1 MRTSLLARRQQR
13 NHARYRGRNDLNI
26 VPMLDVMV
34 ILTFFLIFTAV
45 FSKTSILEVHLPG
58 PGARAASAV
67 PALELEVIVRRS
79 GIEIADRNSGVLERL
94 PAIAA
99 GQDVVQLSASLER
112 LKERFPDTQSATLL
126 VAEDVD
132 YDTIVQVM
140 DAVRV
145 RQSTAGSRV
154 VEQDAVPADRAGR
167 CTDMIRTGMKRHA
180 RHGKAGGGHGP
191 LTLIPMIDMLTIMVV
206 YLLVHAADT
215 EILPNTRNI
224 SIPQSISEQKPHE
237 ATVVT
242 VTRDMLYVDGEAV
255 VPIARIAAGGD
266 PVIEPL
272 RAALGRQ
279 AESVLGE
286 PGSQREVTVMAEKSL
301 PYSLLRRIV
310 ASCSAADYSKVSLA
324 VVEREQALLAQAGS

>member
-58 PGARAASAV
+58 PGARASSAV

-94 PAIAA
+94 PAITA

-154 VEQDAVPADRAGR
+154 VS
-167 CTDMIRTGMKRHA
+167 RT
-180 RHGKAGGGHGP
+180 
-191 LTLIPMIDMLTIMVV
+191 LF
-206 YLLVHAADT
+206 
-215 EILPNTRNI
+215 
-224 SIPQSISEQKPHE
+224 PQI
-237 ATVVT
+237 
-242 VTRDMLYVDGEAV
+242 
-255 VPIARIAAGGD
+255 
-266 PVIEPL
+266 
-272 RAALGRQ
+272 ALGD
-279 AESVLGE
+279 A
-286 PGSQREVTVMAEKSL
+286 PT
-301 PYSLLRRIV
+301 
-310 ASCSAADYSKVSLA
+310 
-324 VVEREQALLAQAGS
+324 

>member
-79 GIEIADRNSGVLERL
+79 GIEVADRSRGVLERL
-94 PAIAA
+94 PAIDA

-112 LKERFPDTQSATLL
+112 LKERFPDTLSATLL

-145 RQSTAGSRV
+145 RQSSEGSQV
-154 VEQDAVPADRAGR
+154 VR
-167 CTDMIRTGMKRHA
+167 RT
-180 RHGKAGGGHGP
+180 
-191 LTLIPMIDMLTIMVV
+191 LF
-206 YLLVHAADT
+206 
-215 EILPNTRNI
+215 
-224 SIPQSISEQKPHE
+224 PQI
-237 ATVVT
+237 
-242 VTRDMLYVDGEAV
+242 
-255 VPIARIAAGGD
+255 
-266 PVIEPL
+266 
-272 RAALGRQ
+272 ALGD
-279 AESVLGE
+279 A
-286 PGSQREVTVMAEKSL
+286 PT
-301 PYSLLRRIV
+301 
-310 ASCSAADYSKVSLA
+310 
-324 VVEREQALLAQAGS
+324 